1 MDIFKQLG
9 SYFEPTKVEI
19 KAGSI
24 LVDSKGK
31 ETRVLKVSQ
40 DKVLINGPKGLKI
53 RYLDNLEALVRS
65 GYLALK

>member
-1 MDIFKQLG
+1 MDIFKELG
-9 SYFEPTKVEI
+9 SYFEPTKVEL
-19 KAGSI
+19 KVGSV

-31 ETRVLKVSQ
+31 EQTILKVSQ

-53 RYLDNLEALVRS
+53 RYLDNLECLIRS